1 MSTARNKARFSSTYI
16 SSCVGL
22 CAASCG
28 RHTAPRPHST
38 RRRPLAIRALVADEP
53 DGDRRRAPRAALVPR
68 GPAPHDGVRRER
80 APQAD
85 ARGQGR
91 RAGARPRAN
100 LRALDAAGRAGGDG
114 RRPRPA
120 APAPRPPA
128 PAAPAME
135 QPPAD
140 EPLGAAAAAPPLAAA
155 ANATEV
161 ASLLAA
167 AGAITRPACRA
178 AWLRE
183 QADEAA
189 HGRHRGGAA
198 PQPYGGGD
206 LEAPGV
212 LDAALRARAP
222 AGELIFLSVGDTR
235 DHRREIKDPALKTI
249 SVDFLLNLLANL
261 KQLRIDHYVI
271 LTTRSLC
278 RKLQADHCEYSCVWT
293 ELWNDHPSL
302 AAWGLKPGDM
312 FLMWAQQWRYISA
325 AMARGYRVMRLDT
338 DVYFAEDPYP
348 ILKGPLFGRYEM
360 VVQHDV
366 EGARGRRASGRT
378 VLPLLGSSLAAHVT
392 AAWRCSTSG
401 SCTSSRSRAAAS
413 SRSSMRRGGASSR
426 GSARRRR
433 SRRTSTAAS
442 TRNSSSTSRSCGTS
456 STRSPSPTAPPS
468 RRSRRATGRSSP
480 SGAPPSIPRGR
491 RARSATPPRAK
502 RSPRRA
508 RAPPSSCSPSA
519 RRGAR
524 RRRAAGRSSA
534 SRWRRTGSWARL
546 PHARAGAGEPPRRR
560 GRRRRRRVVPSAR
573 DARARDAR
581 ARAVGRDARRDALC
595 VLDGAEAEARVPR
608 IRLGLWRRAQP
619 LDDGG
624 VQRRGGLVL
633 ETERPR
639 DPVGAH
645 LLHADRG
652 HQGGATAAR
661 FLRRDSARRGATRR
675 EASDRAPPLPSH
687 QVMCA
692 LPKGG
697 DTAAPECSCCAG
709 LPSLSKLRPR
719 AAGFSLESTGGGRI
733 GDAPLRAL
741 DGCNDYQLF
750 WD

>member
-1 MSTARNKARFSSTYI
+1 MVIGGALLALLLYLAVPRLTTAYAENAHLKQTLAAKDAELARAHAQISELSTQL
-16 SSCVGL
+16 GEP
-22 CAASCG
+22 AAMGAG
-28 RHTAPRPHST
+28 RGQP
-38 RRRPLAIRALVADEP
+38 RRRR
-53 DGDRRRAPRAALVPR
+53 
-68 GPAPHDGVRRER
+68 
-80 APQAD
+80 
-85 ARGQGR
+85 
-91 RAGARPRAN
+91 
-100 LRALDAAGRAGGDG
+100 G
-114 RRPRPA
+114 RRPR
-120 APAPRPPA
+120 

-140 EPLGAAAAAPPLAAA
+140 EPLGAAVAAPPLAAA

-366 EGARGRRASGRT
+366 EGRARPACERPHRTTPTGIVTCGSRDRGLALLNIGIVYLKSKPGGGVFEVINATWGRFLTRLGEAPAKPPHLNGRVDT
-378 VLPLLGSSLAAHVT
+378 QQLIDQPFMRNVVNEIAVAD
-392 AAWRCSTSG
+392 
-401 SCTSSRSRAAAS
+401 RAAVPPKPQGHWS
-413 SRSSMRRGGASSR
+413 VVPV
-426 GSARRRR
+426 GSAAVYPAGTPCALRD
-433 SRRTSTAAS
+433 AAA
-442 TRNSSSTSRSCGTS
+442 CE
-456 STRSPSPTAPPS
+456 AI
-468 RRSRRATGRSSP
+468 A
-480 SGAPPSIPRGR
+480 AA
-491 RARSATPPRAK
+491 RARSAFLVQSVRPPRSTAPPGGGTLE
-502 RSPRRA
+502 RVALAPDWLFGRGCLTHV
-508 RAPPSSCSPSA
+508 RAPENLLAAAGADAGGASCRAPERTPGLATLAPGPSA
-519 RRGAR
+519 GMLVATHFVYSMALKRKRAFRAFGWDFGDGRNRSTTAAYNG
-524 RRRAAGRSSA
+524 AAGSCWKRNDRA
-534 SRWRRTGSWARL
+534 ILLGHTFFTQTEGTKAVRL
-546 PHARAGAGEPPRRR
+546 PRDSFGA
-560 GRRRRRRVVPSAR
+560 
-573 DARARDAR
+573 
-581 ARAVGRDARRDALC
+581 
-595 VLDGAEAEARVPR
+595 
-608 IRLGLWRRAQP
+608 I
-619 LDDGG
+619 
-624 VQRRGGLVL
+624 
-633 ETERPR
+633 
-639 DPVGAH
+639 
-645 LLHADRG
+645 
-652 HQGGATAAR
+652 
-661 FLRRDSARRGATRR
+661 RRDSARRGATRR
-675 EASDRAPPLPSH
+675 EASDRALPLPSH